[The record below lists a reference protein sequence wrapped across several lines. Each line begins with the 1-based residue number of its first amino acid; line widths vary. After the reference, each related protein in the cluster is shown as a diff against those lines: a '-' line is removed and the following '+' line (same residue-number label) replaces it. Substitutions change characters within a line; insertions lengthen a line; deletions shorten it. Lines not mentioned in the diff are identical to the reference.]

1 MVLRQYSQEK
11 EIDLKPK
18 EVMVQTQ
25 KDLELSLKRRSI
37 SLLYHKIWQ
46 AMQTIIKRNISQK
59 KMSKTPRPEKLD
71 PVKKTG

>member
-11 EIDLKPK
+11 EIDFKPK

-46 AMQTIIKRNISQK
+46 AMQTIIQRNISQK
-59 KMSKTPRPEKLD
+59 CERGNFDKNTKAREP
-71 PVKKTG
+71 